1 MVNPFFY
8 YICSGN
14 HNPKEVA
21 MCATIFYSAFRCK
34 LLCVVAM
41 CLVCLNADAQ
51 GRNDSV
57 WWPPYSLFVKPKF
70 RTSPAHRPRVF
81 RDEDYA
87 KPKFPGGEEAL
98 EAFIDKEKVYPEEVQ
113 DVTGRVILSFF
124 VEEDGQITDIRLLRC
139 VHPALDK
146 AAVNVVK
153 KMPAWIP
160 GKRKGKVAR
169 LKVCMGIPFYVI
181 KKGGAEAE
189 R

>member
-1 MVNPFFY
+1 
-8 YICSGN
+8 
-14 HNPKEVA
+14 

-34 LLCVVAM
+34 LLCVMAM
-41 CLVCLNADAQ
+41 GLVCLNADAQ
-51 GRNDSV
+51 GRKDTA

-70 RTSPAHRPRVF
+70 RTSLAHRPRVF

-113 DVTGRVILSFF
+113 DVKGRVLLSFF

-146 AAVNVVK
+146 EALRVVK
-153 KMPAWIP
+153 KMPKWIP
-160 GKRKGKVAR
+160 GSIYGKLVAVKYNLVIAFKGEE
-169 LKVCMGIPFYVI
+169 
-181 KKGGAEAE
+181 KGETEPE
-189 R
+189 RRDK